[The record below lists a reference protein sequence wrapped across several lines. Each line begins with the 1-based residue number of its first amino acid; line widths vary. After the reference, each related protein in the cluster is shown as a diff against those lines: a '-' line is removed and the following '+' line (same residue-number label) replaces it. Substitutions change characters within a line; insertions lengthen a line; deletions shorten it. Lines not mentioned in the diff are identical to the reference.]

1 MWLGNALPVQI
12 SSTALFVCTSS
23 FLVSAEPGGSSP
35 MNFQMQPSSS
45 SSSKESQM
53 LSNRIILL
61 LLVDSLLLLDSL
73 LQFPVALSTG
83 GFATAS
89 DFDGLA
95 ASPSFDDSRAS
106 SPTSLSA
113 LPLASAEPMGIGTS
127 QMPRYSWSYWAQP
140 K

>member
-35 MNFQMQPSSS
+35 MNSQMQPSSS
-45 SSSKESQM
+45 PSVSQM
-53 LSNRIILL
+53 LSNCIILCWL
-61 LLVDSLLLLDSL
+61 KL
-73 LQFPVALSTG
+73 VALSTG

-95 ASPSFDDSRAS
+95 AYPSFDDSQAS

-127 QMPRYSWSYWAQP
+127 QMPRYS
-140 K
+140 

>member
-1 MWLGNALPVQI
+1 MGLGKAPPVQI

-35 MNFQMQPSSS
+35 RKSQMLPSGSFPMS
-45 SSSKESQM
+45 SQM
-53 LSNRIILL
+53 LSNCIILCWL
-61 LLVDSLLLLDSL
+61 K
-73 LQFPVALSTG
+73 PVALSTG

-106 SPTSLSA
+106 SPTSLST
-113 LPLASAEPMGIGTS
+113 LPLASAEPMGIETS
-127 QMPRYSWSYWAQP
+127 QMARYS
-140 K
+140 

>member
-35 MNFQMQPSSS
+35 QGSPRSSRVLLQR
-45 SSSKESQM
+45 ESQM
-53 LSNRIILL
+53 LSNCIILCWL
-61 LLVDSLLLLDSL
+61 K
-73 LQFPVALSTG
+73 PVALSTG

-95 ASPSFDDSRAS
+95 ASPSFDDKWAS
-106 SPTSLSA
+106 SPTSISA
-113 LPLASAEPMGIGTS
+113 LPLASAEVMGSETS
-127 QMPRYSWSYWAQP
+127 QMARYS
-140 K
+140 